1 MVQPLFDHDHVPTD
15 AAFEAAVGATAE
27 LWERLTR
34 RVSIDMGAR
43 PLISWGG
50 SKNGWEIRYRRAGR
64 SFLSLS
70 PGEDSFR
77 ACVVLGAREA
87 AAAGAEPLSASAHAI
102 LGAAHQFPDGTWLF
116 ITIRTADDL
125 ETVLRFLELKL
136 PNRVRRAMVGPPGA
150 SDLRGPGGRAPDR
163 PRRGARG

>member
-1 MVQPLFDHDHVPTD
+1 MVQSLFDRDHVPTD
-15 AAFEAAVGATAE
+15 SAFQTAVGAAGE

-50 SKNGWEIRYRRAGR
+50 SKSGWEIRYRRAGR
-64 SFLSLS
+64 PFLSLS

-77 ACVVLGAREA
+77 ACVVLGVRET
-87 AAAGAEPLSASAHAI
+87 AAAGAEPLSASARAI
-102 LGAAHQFPDGTWLF
+102 LEAAHQYPDGTWLF
-116 ITIRTADDL
+116 ITIRTTDDV

-136 PNRVRRAMVGPPGA
+136 PNRVRRAIVG
-150 SDLRGPGGRAPDR
+150 SI
-163 PRRGARG
+163 